1 MDWLLP
7 LTTIGLFIS
16 IYQISEEYKRRNF
29 TYKFNLFDKIF
40 LRILALFLVSSI
52 IFSNLFSEQ
61 VSQPYLCYSLSGGFD
76 YCNTNLTDCYKIT
89 FSFLFS
95 IIGFIISIIIIFY
108 LKAKLN
114 SNKIMQKK
122 RFVVNSLDKLGRR
135 QFSEVSADL
144 ELFHDGLLKSY
155 KSPKQRYYCKYAKHI
170 IAVIIN
176 NTIKYLTSIESWVKI
191 FKENV
196 TPFNEYIQDQRE
208 QQIIFRNVQTRE
220 SYFQRF
226 FHRLRFIRNRR
237 VSYCKLIDNYYYEI
251 TGNTEFLEYV
261 AMNNTDLMFM
271 LLDNKLS
278 YCKDDVWSVI
288 GTQLIFDK
296 TSKLHKELDDGESG
310 QTKIL
315 DFIFK
320 DISKCEQWL
329 VWKPIGEYIIQHLRE
344 QNRKDVDEYNFYE
357 EDFQERRNNPT
368 LYSGIKF
375 FEIMV
380 NQALKQNIHDHMWL
394 MYLNFWVERILH
406 NISYEN
412 HKNAEFSNVYEYCL
426 YLIIACLRNWI
437 KYAEKDESTPEND
450 PIIESAIET
459 MVNVMEKI
467 SSSENLRHG
476 FKNHLQVYMI
486 DNYFKLLA
494 HHDQQKMSQYVNK
507 YEDSIKKTCIY
518 LEMNQT
524 FIDFLKYPV
533 EHYRDRMIWD
543 RGIYYGPELRDS
555 FIQFLDSLSQEPDH
569 DVQ

>member
-1 MDWLLP
+1 MDLLLP
-7 LTTIGLFIS
+7 LTIIGFLIS
-16 IYQISEEYKRRNF
+16 IYQISEESKRRNF
-29 TYKFNLFDKIF
+29 IFKFSLFDKILLTVF
-40 LRILALFLVSSI
+40 ALVLVLT
-52 IFSNLFSEQ
+52 IFSVNFWSEQ
-61 VSQPYLCYSLSGGFD
+61 VSQTALSYSLSGGFSD
-76 YCNTNLTDCYKIT
+76 CNTQLTDCYEIT

-95 IIGFIISIIIIFY
+95 ILGFLISVAIIFY
-108 LKAKLN
+108 LLVKLN
-114 SNKIMQKK
+114 SNKLRQKK
-122 RFVVNSLDKLGRR
+122 KFVDNSLDKLGRR
-135 QFSEVSADL
+135 QFSEVAADL
-144 ELFHDGLLKSY
+144 ELFHCDLLKSY
-155 KSPKQRYYCKYAKHI
+155 KVSKQRYYCKYAIHI
-170 IAVIIN
+170 IEGIID
-176 NTIKYLTSIESWVKI
+176 TIRKYPTSIKSLVKI

-196 TPFNEYIQDQRE
+196 TPFNEYKQGQRE
-208 QQIIFRNVQTRE
+208 QQIIFRNVRTRE

-251 TGNTEFLEYV
+251 TGKTEFLEYV

-278 YCKDDVWSVI
+278 YRKDEVWSVI
-288 GTQLIFDK
+288 GTQLISDK

-310 QTKIL
+310 QKKIL
-315 DFIFK
+315 YFLFK

-344 QNRKDVDEYNFYE
+344 QDRKDVDEYNFYE
-357 EDFQERRNNPT
+357 EYYQERRNNPT
-368 LYSGIKF
+368 LYSGIKL

-380 NQALKQNIHDHMWL
+380 NQALKQNIHHHMWL

-406 NISYEN
+406 NISCEN
-412 HKNAEFSNVYEYCL
+412 HKNAEFSNMYEYYL
-426 YLIIACLRNWI
+426 YLIIARLRDWI

-450 PIIESAIET
+450 SIIESAIET

-476 FKNHLQVYMI
+476 FKNNLREYMI
-486 DNYFKLLA
+486 DNYFKLLV
-494 HHDQQKMSQYVNK
+494 HHDQQKISK
-507 YEDSIKKTCIY
+507 YIKKYKESIKETCIY
-518 LEMNQT
+518 LEINQT

-543 RGIYYGPELRDS
+543 RGIYYGPELRDG
-555 FIQFLDSLSQEPDH
+555 FIQFLDSLSQESNH